1 MTTRNRSLSSL
12 ISDSDGIDQSYFND
26 LIDRS
31 IEPETLAIAV
41 DVNAAGHEG
50 DWLWTWGATSSLP
63 YARDQI
69 TNQSQAGVPIYKK
82 GTYTLKNFAGYSTYG
97 ASTQPHKIFLKWID
111 EPGTANLVPWVT
123 YDSAENQFFDGVR
136 SADSGTR
143 VQTLSFSV
151 PENITPPTLNTTTTT
166 YNVGVADGQYVY
178 TGIAMGSGVEIGP
191 LRRGNTYNFALDGT
205 TAGHPFYIATSLAN
219 FSAGTYADE
228 YTHGVTNSRATE
240 NTSLTFTVPDSAPDT
255 LYYQC
260 GNHQN
265 MQGTITVKDLAL
277 DSTGDGN
284 YIVHWQHS
292 QEGHNVPC
300 EIRLVPSIVSQMCLA
315 WDATK
320 EKFVPQDLNDYMNK
334 TPSFSS
340 RITREIESR
349 SIDSSTSISLIDSA
363 YIIARI
369 GDVGGGLD
377 SAGVNSL
384 IDSRS
389 QIESHTTLV
398 QDGTLSVLTGTARWY
413 APRNITIKRIRGHL
427 GTSATGASVEIAI
440 KKNGSS
446 ITTLSIPDG
455 QASASSTGLNLSV
468 NEADYIT
475 VDITQIGSTV
485 AGSDLNLVLNYQ

>member
-1 MTTRNRSLSSL
+1 MTSKTRLLANL
-12 ISDSDGIDQSYFND
+12 IKGNTGDIDQSYFD
-26 LIDRS
+26 ELVDKS
-31 IEPETLAIAV
+31 ISPETLSLAV
-41 DVNAAGHEG
+41 DVLSAGHEG
-50 DWLWTWGATSSLP
+50 DWVWSWDATSSLP
-63 YARDQI
+63 YARDKI
-69 TNQSQAGVPIYKK
+69 TNENQSNVPIYKK
-82 GTYTLKNFAGYSTYG
+82 GTYSLKNFTAYSTYG
-97 ASTQPHKIFLKWID
+97 AATQPHKIFLKWID

-166 YNVGVADGQYVY
+166 YNVGVANGQYMY

-300 EIRLVPSIVSQMCLA
+300 EIKLVPSIVSQMCLA
-315 WDATK
+315 WDATLG
-320 EKFVPQDLNDYMNK
+320 KFVPQDLNDYMNK
-334 TPSFSS
+334 TPSFTN

-349 SIDSSTSISLIDSA
+349 SIDSSGSLSLIDSA
-363 YIIARI
+363 YIVSK
-369 GDVGGGLD
+369 VGGTGTD
-377 SAGVNSL
+377 SAAVISL

-389 QIESHTTLV
+389 QLESHTTLV
-398 QDGTLSVLTGTARWY
+398 QDGALSVLAGTARWY